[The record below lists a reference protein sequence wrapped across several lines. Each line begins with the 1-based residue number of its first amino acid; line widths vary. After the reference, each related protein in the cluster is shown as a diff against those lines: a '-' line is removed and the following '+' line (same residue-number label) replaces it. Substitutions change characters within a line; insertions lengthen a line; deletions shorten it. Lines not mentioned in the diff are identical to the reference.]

1 MACSLYVP
9 SQTYTRVVLPRC
21 ASPCVMVAYGADG
34 VPFPVVSDPVVLDT
48 KTPYVELRMHGSPLT
63 DGSSVFGSHAPL
75 HT

>member
-1 MACSLYVP
+1 
-9 SQTYTRVVLPRC
+9 
-21 ASPCVMVAYGADG
+21 MVAYGDDG